1 MQQVTQKRGAKES
14 KNVLN
19 DVFFKYLPYWPLF
32 IITVMIGI
40 GGAWFYLRSAVPQ
53 YETTASVMLKD
64 DSKGTEEGATL
75 RSMEQITTKKIIE
88 NETKIFQSKTLMT
101 DVVKSLHLYAQFF
114 EDGDVKALP
123 AYVTSPITIQA
134 EQPDLIKPVKRVDFT
149 FNEKDSQVVIGKDRY
164 PINQFVSTPY
174 GNLKFVR
181 NKNFSYKAS
190 KPLYF
195 TLSRPKTTNPGNV
208 GPVGALAARESTIV
222 SLTLKNTDPKR
233 GEDVL
238 NELINAYD
246 RSTRNDKDRLAANT
260 VSFVEER
267 LKVVQDELN
276 EINQKKQSYKSSN
289 SATNISDQAALYLK
303 NVNDVDQKVSE
314 INIQLSILDQVEK
327 YVKSKDNTTS
337 GIVPATLGV
346 KDEMLSKLLEDLY
359 ETENSFDKLKKTSGE
374 NNPITV
380 AARDKIAR
388 MKPGLIENIANQRQ
402 NLLASKLNI
411 AASGNTYTTMLQ
423 SIPQK
428 ERDLVD
434 IEREQAIKLGIY
446 NFLRQKLEESMLAQQ
461 NNIPGARVVDAASS
475 TPDPVSPNGKMVY
488 IVAFIFGLGL
498 PAGFIAAKE
507 MLNRKVLFRS
517 EIEKL
522 TSVPIIG
529 EVIYDKG
536 KSPLVIREGKRTFIA
551 EQFRRVR
558 TTLLSSLGV
567 NTIQKKKILIT
578 SSLSG
583 EGKSFV
589 ACNLALSIA
598 LTGKKVVL
606 VEMDL
611 ANPSLSQKLE
621 VSYDKGVSS
630 YLWGE
635 AEPEEV
641 IKRTSINE
649 NLFFIPSGP
658 LPDNPSELLMS
669 DRVKELLEYL
679 EAIFDTVIID
689 SAPASLLTDAYVLSP
704 MCDAT
709 IYVVKHRYTPKLYL
723 QRLDDESSVNQ
734 LKNMGIVFN
743 GIRSR
748 GFTKNGYGYGYGY
761 GYIHNNDKTKKK
773 KARKKQY

>member
-1 MQQVTQKRGAKES
+1 MQQVTQKRGAKEN
-14 KNVLN
+14 KNLLN
-19 DVFFKYLPYWPLF
+19 DLFFKYLPFWPLF

-40 GGAWFYLRSAVPQ
+40 GAAWFYLRSAVPQ

-64 DSKGTEEGATL
+64 ESKGAEEGATI
-75 RSMEQITTKKIIE
+75 RSIDQLSNKKIIE
-88 NETKIFQSKTLMT
+88 NELKVFQSKTLMI

-123 AYVTSPITIQA
+123 AYVTSPVTIEAA
-134 EQPDLIKPVKRVDFT
+134 EPDAIKPVKRVDFT
-149 FNEKDSQVVIGKDRY
+149 YNEKDSMVTVGKNRY
-164 PINQFVSTPY
+164 HLNQFVSTEW
-174 GNLKFVR
+174 GNLRFVANR
-181 NKNFSYKAS
+181 NFSYKAS

-195 TLSRPKTTNPGNV
+195 TLSKPKTTNPGNV
-208 GPVGALAARESTIV
+208 GPVTALAARESTV
-222 SLTLKNTDPKR
+222 VALTLKNTDPKR
-233 GEDVL
+233 GEDIL
-238 NELINAYD
+238 NELIAAYD
-246 RSTRNDKDRLAANT
+246 RSTRNEKNRLADNT
-260 VSFVEER
+260 VAFVEER
-267 LKVVQDELN
+267 LKIVQDELN
-276 EINQKKQSYKSSN
+276 EINQRKQSYKSTN
-289 SATNISDQAALYLK
+289 GATNIGDQAALYLK

-337 GIVPATLGV
+337 GIVPSTLGV
-346 KDEMLSKLLEDLY
+346 KDEMLTKLLDDLY
-359 ETENSFDKLKKTSGE
+359 DTEIQFEKLKKTSGE
-374 NNPITV
+374 NNPITI

-388 MKPGLIENIANQRQ
+388 MKPGLIENISNQRE

-411 AASGNTYTTMLQ
+411 SAAGNNYNFMLQ

-446 NFLRQKLEESMLAQQ
+446 NFLRQKLEESMLAHSTDV
-461 NNIPGARVVDAASS
+461 PGARIVDPAQS
-475 TPDPVSPNGKMVY
+475 TPDPVSPNGKMIY
-488 IVAFIFGLGL
+488 IVAFVFALGL

-529 EVIYDKG
+529 EIIYDKG

-551 EQFRRVR
+551 EQFRRIR
-558 TTLLSSLGV
+558 TSLLSSLGL
-567 NTIQKKKILIT
+567 NTAKKKILVT

-589 ACNLALSIA
+589 AANLALSIA

-611 ANPSLSQKLE
+611 ANPSLNQKLE
-621 VSYDKGVSS
+621 TSYDKGVSS

-641 IKRTSINE
+641 IKRTAINE

-734 LKNMGIVFN
+734 LKNMGIIFN

-761 GYIHNNDKTKKK
+761 GYIHNNNGKKK
-773 KARKKQY
+773 KERKKQY